1 MHQADATTRS
11 ALLIGEALI
20 DIVERTREADSGG
33 EPGESDGPVEFV
45 GGSPANTAIGV
56 ARLGHRARLF
66 TRIGRDPRGE
76 RIAALL
82 QTESVELLP
91 ESWSPSRTSTA
102 HARLMEDGSA
112 SYVFDLEWS
121 LPRCTPEPVDLV
133 HAGSIA
139 LFLEPG
145 GSEVLRLLRE
155 SAPTRLVTVDPNIR
169 PSLLPDRAAALRRF
183 EDAAAVADLVKLS
196 DEDAEW
202 LYPGESPEAVAARVL
217 GLGPRVAVVT
227 MGAEGSYG
235 ASAMGS
241 ARVPAAPVTVID
253 TISAGDSV
261 MACLISSLLERGVDG
276 VASSLP
282 EVLGRAARAAAIAVS
297 AAGANPPRRAQLDAV
312 G

>member
-1 MHQADATTRS
+1 
-11 ALLIGEALI
+11 
-20 DIVERTREADSGG
+20 
-33 EPGESDGPVEFV
+33 
-45 GGSPANTAIGV
+45 
-56 ARLGHRARLF
+56 
-66 TRIGRDPRGE
+66 
-76 RIAALL
+76 
-82 QTESVELLP
+82 
-91 ESWSPSRTSTA
+91 
-102 HARLMEDGSA
+102 MEDGSA